1 MLNIT
6 HALGLLL
13 HPKQEWNKIS
23 QEKNEIPGL
32 LMGYVL
38 ILALI
43 GPAAGYYGTTTSGWQ
58 IGSREAVKLTT
69 QSAMTLSVLYY
80 LAVVTSVIGL
90 GLMVRWMCKTYG
102 GNTSLNRCIALSA
115 YVSTPIFLVGIVE
128 LFPILWIN
136 LVIGLFALAH
146 AVYLLYSGV
155 PIMMNISEDKGF
167 LMSSSML
174 AIGMVAL
181 VTLLA
186 LTALLWGSGFQPN
199 FTN

>member
-1 MLNIT
+1 MLKLT
-6 HALGLLL
+6 HALGLLI

-38 ILALI
+38 ILAII
-43 GPAAGYYGTTTSGWQ
+43 GPVAGYYGTTTSGWQ
-58 IGSREAVKLTT
+58 IGSRDAVKLTT
-69 QSAMTLSVLYY
+69 QSAMTISIFYY
-80 LAVVTSVIGL
+80 LAVVISVVGL

-128 LFPILWIN
+128 FFPILWIN

-146 AVYLLYSGV
+146 SVFLLYSGV
-155 PIMMNISEDKGF
+155 PVMMNISEDKGF
-167 LMSSSML
+167 LMSSAML

-186 LTALLWGSGFQPN
+186 LTALMWGFGFQPD

>member
-1 MLNIT
+1 MLNLT
-6 HALGLLL
+6 HALGLLI

-32 LMGYVL
+32 LIGYVL

-69 QSAMTLSVLYY
+69 QSAMTISILYY
-80 LAVVTSVIGL
+80 LAVVVSVIGL

-128 LFPILWIN
+128 IFPILWIN

-146 AVYLLYSGV
+146 SVYLLYSGV

-186 LTALLWGSGFQPN
+186 LTALMWGFGFQPN

>member
-128 LFPILWIN
+128 LFPVLWIN

>member
-1 MLNIT
+1 MLNLT
-6 HALGLLL
+6 HAFGLLI

-32 LMGYVL
+32 LIGYVL

-58 IGSREAVKLTT
+58 IGSREAVKLTS
-69 QSAMTLSVLYY
+69 QSAMTISVLYY
-80 LAVVTSVIGL
+80 FAVVISVIGL

-128 LFPILWIN
+128 IFPILWIN

-146 AVYLLYSGV
+146 SVFLLYSGV
-155 PIMMNISEDKGF
+155 PVMMNISEDKGF
-167 LMSSSML
+167 LMCSSML

-181 VTLLA
+181 VALLTI
-186 LTALLWGSGFQPN
+186 TALMWGFGFQPN

>member
-1 MLNIT
+1 MLNLT
-6 HALGLLL
+6 HALGLLI
-13 HPKQEWNKIS
+13 HPKQEWSKIS
-23 QEKNEIPGL
+23 AEENGIPGL
-32 LMGYVL
+32 LIGYVL

-43 GPAAGYYGTTTSGWQ
+43 GPAAGYYGTTTTGWQ
-58 IGSREAVKLTT
+58 IGSREAVKLTSE
-69 QSAMTLSVLYY
+69 SAMTISVLYY
-80 LAVVTSVIGL
+80 FAVVASVIGL

-128 LFPILWIN
+128 MFPILWIN

-146 AVYLLYSGV
+146 SVFLLYSGV

-174 AIGMVAL
+174 AMGMVAL
-181 VTLLA
+181 VTLLTV
-186 LTALLWGSGFQPN
+186 TALMWGFGFQPN

>member
-1 MLNIT
+1 MLNLT
-6 HALGLLL
+6 HALGLII
-13 HPKQEWNKIS
+13 HPKQEWQKIS
-23 QEKNEIPGL
+23 QESNGIPGL
-32 LMGYVL
+32 LFGYVL

-43 GPAAGYYGTTTSGWQ
+43 GPVAGYYGTTTSGWQ
-58 IGSREAVKLTT
+58 IGGREAVKLTSE
-69 QSAMTLSVLYY
+69 SALTIAVLYY
-80 LAVVTSVIGL
+80 LAMVVSVIGL

-115 YVSTPIFLVGIVE
+115 YVSTPLFLVGIVE
-128 LFPILWIN
+128 LWPILWVN

-155 PIMMNISEDKGF
+155 PILMNISEDKGF
-167 LMSSSML
+167 LMSSALL
-174 AIGMVAL
+174 ALGMVAL

-186 LTALLWGSGFQPN
+186 MTALLWGFGIQPS

>member
-1 MLNIT
+1 MLNLT
-6 HALGLLL
+6 HALGLLI
-13 HPKQEWNKIS
+13 HPTREWNKIS
-23 QEKNEIPGL
+23 AEKNEIPGL
-32 LMGYVL
+32 LIGYVL

-69 QSAMTLSVLYY
+69 QSAMTISILYY
-80 LAVVTSVIGL
+80 FAVVISVIGL

-102 GNTSLNRCIALSA
+102 GNTSLNRCLALSA

-128 LFPILWIN
+128 IFPILWIN

-146 AVYLLYSGV
+146 SVFLLYSGV

-181 VTLLA
+181 VTLLTI
-186 LTALLWGSGFQPN
+186 TALMWGFGFQPN

>member
-1 MLNIT
+1 MLNLT
-6 HALGLLL
+6 HVVGLLFN
-13 HPKQEWNKIS
+13 PKQEWQKIS
-23 QEKNEIPGL
+23 QESNDIPGL
-32 LMGYVL
+32 IVGYVL

-43 GPAAGYYGTTTSGWQ
+43 GPVAGYYGTTTSGWQ
-58 IGSREAVKLTT
+58 IGGREAVKLTT
-69 QSAMTLSVLYY
+69 QSAMTISIFYY
-80 LAVVTSVIGL
+80 LAVVISVIGL

-128 LFPILWIN
+128 LYPVLWVN

-146 AVYLLYSGV
+146 AVYLLYTGV
-155 PIMMNISEDKGF
+155 PILMNISEDKGF
-167 LMSSSML
+167 LMSSALL
-174 AIGMVAL
+174 ALGMVAL

-186 LTALLWGSGFQPN
+186 LTALLWGFGFQPS

>member
-1 MLNIT
+1 MLNLT

-23 QEKNEIPGL
+23 QENNEIPGL
-32 LMGYVL
+32 LIGYVL

-58 IGSREAVKLTT
+58 IGTREAVKLTT
-69 QSAMTLSVLYY
+69 QSAMTISVLYY
-80 LAVVTSVIGL
+80 FAVVTSVIGL

-128 LFPILWIN
+128 IFPILWIN

-186 LTALLWGSGFQPN
+186 LTALLWGFGFQPN